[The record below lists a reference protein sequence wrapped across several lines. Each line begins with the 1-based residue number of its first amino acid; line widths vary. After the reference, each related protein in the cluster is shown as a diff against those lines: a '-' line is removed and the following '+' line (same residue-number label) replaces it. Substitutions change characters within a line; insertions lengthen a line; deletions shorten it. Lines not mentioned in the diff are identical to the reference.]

1 MQDINNKLAA
11 LVDLLT
17 KMLAAQGK
25 TNELLNTII
34 DKLNV
39 IHAAQKL

>member
-25 TNELLNTII
+25 TNGLLYTII
-34 DKLNV
+34 YKLFL

>member
-25 TNELLNTII
+25 INELMHTII
-34 DKLNV
+34 DKLDA
-39 IHAAQKL
+39 IHVAQKL

>member
-17 KMLAAQGK
+17 KMLAAQGT

-34 DKLNV
+34 DKLDV

>member
-11 LVDLLT
+11 IVDLLT
-17 KMLAAQGK
+17 KMFNAQAT

-34 DKLNV
+34 DKLDA
-39 IHAAQKL
+39 IHASQN